1 MMRRSA
7 LDRVGLLDE
16 DFFMY
21 GEDIDLSCRIADAGY
36 ENWYIPA
43 HILHYKGE
51 SSHQSS
57 FRYVHVFYNAMLIF
71 FRKHYGSVSHLVALP
86 IKAAIVLK
94 ATIALVSMQ
103 MRAVKRALGFVDS
116 QHMRRAAY
124 VFICT
129 KDSEAKCRDI
139 ALRNALEATFVVG
152 DAHKLPQGHACMP
165 LPDAHK
171 VYVVYDTD
179 AFAFRQVLRLF
190 RENQH
195 KGVSMGT
202 FSSKT
207 GNVITYEEVLS

>member
-1 MMRRSA
+1 MQCADGLLAPESRRGRPSPMTAFYKMCGLCAMFPHSRFGRYYMGGMSWSEAGRIDVVSGAFCMMRRSA

-86 IKAAIVLK
+86 
-94 ATIALVSMQ
+94 
-103 MRAVKRALGFVDS
+103 RPP
-116 QHMRRAAY
+116 Y
-124 VFICT
+124 C
-129 KDSEAKCRDI
+129 
-139 ALRNALEATFVVG
+139 LR
-152 DAHKLPQGHACMP
+152 P
-165 LPDAHK
+165 L
-171 VYVVYDTD
+171 
-179 AFAFRQVLRLF
+179 
-190 RENQH
+190 
-195 KGVSMGT
+195 
-202 FSSKT
+202 
-207 GNVITYEEVLS
+207 